1 MNYYVAD
8 MHLFCKSQT
17 QEGRLNFDNRPFRMR
32 TPLSEI
38 SSTGE
43 IEQSFRL
50 D

>member
-1 MNYYVAD
+1 MINHYSERKERYGLCLEMAMKKV
-8 MHLFCKSQT
+8 L
-17 QEGRLNFDNRPFRMR
+17 R

>member
-1 MNYYVAD
+1 MQLGNCA
-8 MHLFCKSQT
+8 HLLGVPDEEEL
-17 QEGRLNFDNRPFRMR
+17 EGHTLQFVR

>member
-1 MNYYVAD
+1 MTPSEFFAPMDDAD
-8 MHLFCKSQT
+8 TLYRELC
-17 QEGRLNFDNRPFRMR
+17 EMR